1 MADTNP
7 IKYSDLISPDDSI
20 TKLIAQ
26 LNELREVYVSSI
38 KDIRE
43 QAAQLAETMKGVSG
57 ATADGRKK
65 LTEAASATDELDR
78 AMQNLEKSQSE
89 NAKKI
94 AELKRAQ
101 TEQNTINKLTARLNA
116 SQEGSY
122 DRLSAQYSLNK
133 IRLNAM
139 TQEQR
144 KAAEASEGLVTKTR
158 EIYEQM
164 KQLQEETG
172 KYQLNV
178 GNYQSAIQNTL
189 GMQSQWFQQLSMLK
203 DVLAGGVGNALKL
216 ATDAVKGFGKQL
228 LALMM
233 NPIVATIGAIAAAFM
248 LLKEGIS
255 SSEENSRALQVIL
268 APLKRIMEAV
278 LNVIQ
283 EMTGWILRAVEGA
296 EGLAMGMSTL
306 AERLPVVGRYF
317 QQMNNALQENINL
330 EKERQKL
337 EDESRSAMV
346 LNAKTARDV
355 AILRSAAA
363 KTDDPKQRAK
373 FLKTAIELEKRDM
386 EVQRDLAVRRYEN
399 AKAQAAHAQND
410 KETNEELARLEAEKY
425 RAEEQYYTG
434 TLRLRRQLKSAEDQQ
449 VNDTK
454 KNNKERVKSAHDTQ
468 KALEESAKKELQVE
482 RALQDAII
490 VNMTNIWMKREAQT
504 KAQYDRQIEDLRNRL
519 ATEKNLTEEARKAIN
534 LTIKQI
540 EITQSNELLKIA
552 QERAI
557 KELEVQQQTINLR
570 LQSVKAGS
578 DEEIAI
584 RRQQIEVERQI
595 AIKKNEMLAEGE
607 RQATD
612 LINAQYDKRLNEL
625 SDVYVQ
631 SQLKLFDQQQN
642 FAQSEF
648 DLLEASEAKKT
659 KFRLQAEAD
668 RLRKVLELNER
679 SANKLSDIEVQTMQN
694 TIKRIENEIVKTE
707 KAARGKDIY
716 SLIGLD
722 ISDEKKQAIDT
733 SVSYAVDA
741 LNTFIDAYIQA
752 ANTKREAADRA
763 VEESK
768 RTLEAEIQAQRE
780 GYAANVDYAS
790 KELENARKTQQ
801 QAIKEQ
807 KKAQQA
813 KLAMDAITQASNMV
827 TASVLIWSQLGFPW
841 AIPALAVMWGSFVAS
856 KVKAAQLSRQSTE
869 TYGEGTV
876 ELLEGGSHQS
886 GNDID
891 LGTKPDGTRRRAEGG
906 EYFAVINKRSSRKYR
921 AMIPSIINSLN
932 DGSFTSKFLRSYK
945 DDGMAVNIMGNSPD
959 LRELSSNVATIRQQG
974 ERKMYSD
981 GNGTVIIYK
990 NVKRRIR

>member
-101 TEQNTINKLTARLNA
+101 SEQNTINKLTARLNA
-116 SQEGSY
+116 AQEGSY
-122 DRLSAQYSLNK
+122 NRLSAQYSLNK
-133 IRLNAM
+133 IRLNQM
-139 TQEQR
+139 TQEER

-203 DVLAGGVGNALKL
+203 EVLAGGVGNALKL

-296 EGLAMGMSTL
+296 EGLAMGMSRL
-306 AERLPVVGRYF
+306 AERLPVVGKYF
-317 QQMNNALQENINL
+317 RQMNNALQENINL

-337 EDESRSAMV
+337 EDDARNAMV
-346 LNAKTARDV
+346 LSAKTARDV
-355 AILRSAAA
+355 AILRAAAA

-386 EVQRDLAVRRYEN
+386 EVQRDIAVRRYEN
-399 AKAQAAHAQND
+399 AKEQASHTQNE
-410 KETNEELARLEAEKY
+410 KETNEELKRLEAEKY
-425 RAEEQYYTG
+425 RAEEQYYNG

-454 KNNKERVKSAHDTQ
+454 KNNKERVKNAQDTQ

-482 RALQDAII
+482 RALEDAII
-490 VNMTNIWMKREAQT
+490 VNMTNIWLKREAQT

-534 LTIKQI
+534 LTIQQI
-540 EITQSNELLKIA
+540 EITQSNELQKIA

-584 RRQQIEVERQI
+584 RRQQIELERQI
-595 AIKKNEMLAEGE
+595 ALKKNEMLAEGE

-631 SQLKLFDQQQN
+631 SQLKLFDQQQK

-668 RLRKVLELNER
+668 RLRKVLELNEK
-679 SANKLSDIEVQTMQN
+679 SATKLSDLEVQTMQN
-694 TIKRIENEIVKTE
+694 TIKRIENEITKTE
-707 KAARGKDIY
+707 KAAKGKDIY

-763 VEESK
+763 VEDSK

-813 KLAMDAITQASNMV
+813 KLAMDAISQASNMV
-827 TASVLIWSQLGFPW
+827 TASALIWSQLGFPW

-856 KVKAAQLSRQSTE
+856 KIKAAQLSRQSTE

-921 AMIPSIINSLN
+921 GMIPSIINSLN
-932 DGSFTSKFLRSYK
+932 DGTFTSKFLRSYK

-974 ERKMYSD
+974 ERKVYSD

>member
-26 LNELREVYVSSI
+26 LNELRDVYVNSI

-101 TEQNTINKLTARLNA
+101 SEQNTINKLTARLNA

-133 IRLNAM
+133 IRLNQM

-203 DVLAGGVGNALKL
+203 EVLAGGVGNALKL

-268 APLKRIMEAV
+268 APLKRIMEGV

-296 EGLAMGMSTL
+296 EGLAMGMSRL
-306 AERLPVVGRYF
+306 AERLPVVGRYI
-317 QQMNNALQENINL
+317 QRMNNALQENINL

-337 EDESRSAMV
+337 EDESRNAMV
-346 LNAKTARDV
+346 LSAKTARDV
-355 AILRSAAA
+355 AILRAAAA

-373 FLKTAIELEKRDM
+373 FLKTAIDLEKRDM
-386 EVQRDLAVRRYEN
+386 EVQRDIAVRRYEN
-399 AKAQAAHAQND
+399 AKAQAAHTQND
-410 KETNEELARLEAEKY
+410 KETNEELKRLEAEKY
-425 RAEEQYYTG
+425 RAEEQYYAG
-434 TLRLRRQLKSAEDQQ
+434 TLRLRRQLKSAEDEQ
-449 VNDTK
+449 VNSTK
-454 KNNKERVKSAHDTQ
+454 KNNKERVKSAQDTQ

-490 VNMTNIWMKREAQT
+490 VNMTNIWRKREAQT

-519 ATEKNLTEEARKAIN
+519 ATEKNLTEEARKSIN
-534 LTIKQI
+534 LTIQQI
-540 EITQSNELLKIA
+540 EITQSNELQKIA

-570 LQSVKAGS
+570 LQSVKNGS

-631 SQLKLFDQQQN
+631 SQLKLFDQQQK

-648 DLLEASEAKKT
+648 DLLEASESKKT

-668 RLRKVLELNER
+668 RLRKVLELNEK
-679 SANKLSDIEVQTMQN
+679 SANKLSDLEVQTMQN
-694 TIKRIENEIVKTE
+694 TIKRIENEISKTE
-707 KAARGKDIY
+707 KESKGKDIY
-716 SLIGLD
+716 SLFGID

-763 VEESK
+763 VEDAK
-768 RTLEAEIQAQRE
+768 RTLDAEIQAQRE

-813 KLAMDAITQASNMV
+813 KLAMDAISQASNMV
-827 TASVLIWSQLGFPW
+827 TASALIWSQLGFPW

-856 KVKAAQLSRQSTE
+856 KIKAAQLSRQSTE

-921 AMIPSIINSLN
+921 GMIPSIINSLN
-932 DGSFTSKFLRSYK
+932 DGTFTSKFLRSYK

>member
-43 QAAQLAETMKGVSG
+43 QAAQLADTMKGVSG
-57 ATADGRKK
+57 ATAEGRKK
-65 LTEAASATDELDR
+65 LSEAASATDELDR
-78 AMQNLEKSQSE
+78 AMQNLEKSQSD

-101 TEQNTINKLTARLNA
+101 SEQNTINKLTARLNA

-203 DVLAGGVGNALKL
+203 EVLAGGVGNALKL
-216 ATDAVKGFGKQL
+216 AADAVKGFGKQL

-268 APLKRIMEAV
+268 APLKRIMEEV

-296 EGLAMGMSTL
+296 EGLAMGMSRL
-306 AERLPVVGRYF
+306 AERLPVVGKYF
-317 QQMNNALQENINL
+317 RQMNNALQENINL

-337 EDESRSAMV
+337 EDETRSAMV
-346 LNAKTARDV
+346 LSAKTARDV

-363 KTDDPKQRAK
+363 KTDDPKQRSK
-373 FLKTAIELEKRDM
+373 FLKTAIDLEKREM
-386 EVQRDLAVRRYEN
+386 EVQRDIAVRRYEN

-454 KNNKERVKSAHDTQ
+454 KNNKERVKSAQDTQ
-468 KALEESAKKELQVE
+468 KALEEAAKKELQVE

-534 LTIKQI
+534 LTIQQL
-540 EITQSNELLKIA
+540 EITQSNELLKIS

-584 RRQQIEVERQI
+584 RREQIELERQI
-595 AIKKNEMLAEGE
+595 ALKKNEMLAEGE

-631 SQLKLFDQQQN
+631 SQLKLFDQQQK

-648 DLLEASEAKKT
+648 DLLEASESKKT

-668 RLRKVLELNER
+668 RLRCY
-679 SANKLSDIEVQTMQN
+679 
-694 TIKRIENEIVKTE
+694 
-707 KAARGKDIY
+707 G
-716 SLIGLD
+716 
-722 ISDEKKQAIDT
+722 
-733 SVSYAVDA
+733 
-741 LNTFIDAYIQA
+741 
-752 ANTKREAADRA
+752 RA
-763 VEESK
+763 
-768 RTLEAEIQAQRE
+768 
-780 GYAANVDYAS
+780 
-790 KELENARKTQQ
+790 
-801 QAIKEQ
+801 
-807 KKAQQA
+807 
-813 KLAMDAITQASNMV
+813 
-827 TASVLIWSQLGFPW
+827 
-841 AIPALAVMWGSFVAS
+841 
-856 KVKAAQLSRQSTE
+856 
-869 TYGEGTV
+869 
-876 ELLEGGSHQS
+876 
-886 GNDID
+886 
-891 LGTKPDGTRRRAEGG
+891 
-906 EYFAVINKRSSRKYR
+906 
-921 AMIPSIINSLN
+921 
-932 DGSFTSKFLRSYK
+932 
-945 DDGMAVNIMGNSPD
+945 
-959 LRELSSNVATIRQQG
+959 
-974 ERKMYSD
+974 
-981 GNGTVIIYK
+981 
-990 NVKRRIR
+990 